1 MVDLFRKTYHPPGTA
16 PGTLGIR
23 PAEGGVQAPAAQ
35 VTAVHYRDQQ
45 THALGVE
52 ALPDVLPGAA
62 DQVVWVHV
70 QGRPSHEQLHYLGEH
85 FGLHALALED
95 VANTG
100 QRPKSDVF
108 DDHVVVILSHARWVE
123 DEITLEQVSLFVGE
137 NYVVSFH
144 SGGEDPFDPVRRRM
158 QSRNRNLSEMG
169 APYLAYTL
177 MDLVVD
183 QSFPLMEDLGNLIE
197 ELEEVVLASADRE
210 TLSRIHHLRRELLLL
225 RRQLWPTREAL
236 GRLMREGTGM
246 FDAATLPYLR
256 DVYDHTVHI
265 MDLLESYREM
275 AASLV
280 DVYISSVNHRLNE
293 VMKVLTVIATIFIPL
308 TFLVGVY
315 GMNFAHPD
323 SPWAM
328 PELYAYYGYPI
339 VWGIMI
345 LIAGGMLYAFKRRGW
360 F

>member
-1 MVDLFRKTYHPPGTA
+1 MIDVFRKTYHPPGTA
-16 PGTLGIR
+16 PGTLSTGQR
-23 PAEGGVQAPAAQ
+23 PPADGAPMQVLLFSEEQAQ
-35 VTAVHYRDQQ
+35 
-45 THALGVE
+45 
-52 ALPDVLPGAA
+52 AA
-62 DQVVWVHV
+62 DETQLTDWTTDRLDRVAWVHV
-70 QGRPSHEQLHYLGEH
+70 QGSPSHAQLRQLGEW
-85 FGLHALALED
+85 FGLHSLALED

-100 QRPKSDVF
+100 QRPKSDVY
-108 DDHVVVILSHARWVE
+108 DDHVVIVLNHARWH
-123 DEITLEQVSLFVGE
+123 DNEIILEQVNLFVGA
-137 NYVVSFH
+137 NFVVSFH
-144 SGGEDPFDPVRRRM
+144 SGSGDPFEPVRRRM
-158 QSRNRNLSEMG
+158 QSRNRNLSNMG
-169 APYLAYTL
+169 APYLGYAL

-183 QSFPLMEDLGNLIE
+183 QSFPLMEDLGALLE
-197 ELEEVVLASADRE
+197 DLEEQVLGSATRE
-210 TLSRIHHLRRELLLL
+210 TLERIHNLRRELLLL

-236 GRLMREGTGM
+236 GRLMREATGV
-246 FDAATLPYLR
+246 FDAATMPYLR

-323 SPWAM
+323 SPWSM
-328 PELYAYYGYPI
+328 PELYTYYGYPV
-339 VWGIMI
+339 VWFIMI
-345 LIAGGMLYAFKRRGW
+345 LVAGGMLYAFKRRGW

>member
-1 MVDLFRKTYHPPGTA
+1 MVDLFRKSYHPPGTA
-16 PGTLGIR
+16 PGTLGLR
-23 PAEGGVQAPAAQ
+23 PAEGEALAPAARI
-35 VTAVHYRDQQ
+35 TALRYHDHQF
-45 THALGVE
+45 TAIPE
-52 ALPDVLPGAA
+52 KDLPTWSDAAA
-62 DQVVWVHV
+62 DEVIWVHV
-70 QGRPSHEQLHYLGEH
+70 QGTPTHDQLHHLGQC
-85 FGLHALALED
+85 FGLHPLALED

-100 QRPKSDVF
+100 QRPKSDVYE
-108 DDHVVVILSHARWVE
+108 DHVVVILSHARWVN
-123 DEITLEQVSLFVGE
+123 DEIALDQVNLFVGE

-144 SGGEDPFDPVRRRM
+144 SGDEDPFDPVRRRM
-158 QSRNRNLSEMG
+158 QVRNRNFIEMG

-177 MDLVVD
+177 MDLIVD
-183 QSFPLMEDLGNLIE
+183 QAFPLMEDLGALIE
-197 ELEEVVLASADRE
+197 ELEEIVLACADKE
-210 TLSRIHHLRRELLLL
+210 TLARIHHLRRELLLL

-236 GRLMREGTGM
+236 GRLMREGTGL
-246 FDAATLPYLR
+246 FDAGTMPYLR

-275 AASLV
+275 ASSLV
-280 DVYISSVNHRLNE
+280 DVYISSVNNRLNE

-315 GMNFAHPD
+315 GMNFEHPE

-328 PELYAYYGYPI
+328 PELYAYYGYPV
-339 VWGIMI
+339 VWLIMI

>member
-1 MVDLFRKTYHPPGTA
+1 MIDLFRKTYHPPGTA
-16 PGTLGIR
+16 PGTLKVHR
-23 PAEGGVQAPAAQ
+23 EPPPEGLAPASIR
-35 VTAVHYRDQQ
+35 TLLLRDGQ
-45 THALGVE
+45 TRELGLDE
-52 ALPDVLPGAA
+52 LEGCLEDKAN
-62 DQVVWVHV
+62 QVVWIHV
-70 QGRPSHEQLHYLGEH
+70 QGPPSHEQLQMLGNLL
-85 FGLHALALED
+85 GLHALALED

-100 QRPKSDVF
+100 QRPKSDVY
-108 DDHVVVILSHARWVE
+108 DENVVIILNHARWQD
-123 DEITLEQVSLFVGE
+123 DEIALEQVNLFVGSR
-137 NYVVSFH
+137 YVVSFH
-144 SGGEDPFDPVRRRM
+144 SGEQDPFEPVRHRM
-158 QSRNRNLSEMG
+158 AARNRNFSAMG

-183 QSFPLMEDLGNLIE
+183 QSFPLMEDLGAQLE
-197 ELEEVVLASADRE
+197 ELEETVLSSATRE
-210 TLSRIHHLRRELLLL
+210 TLERIHRLRRELLLL

-236 GRLMREGTGM
+236 GRLMREGTAF
-246 FDAATLPYLR
+246 FDADTVPYLR

-280 DVYISSVNHRLNE
+280 DVYISSINHRLNE

-315 GMNFAHPD
+315 GMNFEHPE

-328 PELYAYYGYPI
+328 PELYAYYGYPAVWLIMVLI
-339 VWGIMI
+339 V
-345 LIAGGMLYAFKRRGW
+345 AGMLYAFKRRGW